1 MRQPLEIAA
10 NYPPPAGLEQIL
22 QPVSSDIEDLESQ
35 IISDIKTDI
44 SLLNNVTEH
53 IIGSG
58 GKRLRPT
65 LVLLGA
71 EMFTGVNEQVMQAAK
86 VIEYLHTATLLHD
99 DVVDG
104 AETRR
109 ARQAVCRIWG
119 NEASVLS
126 GDYLFAMAFYQLTKM
141 RNAEVLRLMSET
153 TTRMVRG
160 ELLQLTRSFEAS
172 DEKEYL

>member
-1 MRQPLEIAA
+1 MSQPLEIAA
-10 NYPPPAGLEQIL
+10 NYSPPPAGLEQIL

-86 VIEYLHTATLLHD
+86 VIEYLHTCLLY
-99 DVVDG
+99 
-104 AETRR
+104 T
-109 ARQAVCRIWG
+109 
-119 NEASVLS
+119 
-126 GDYLFAMAFYQLTKM
+126 
-141 RNAEVLRLMSET
+141 
-153 TTRMVRG
+153 
-160 ELLQLTRSFEAS
+160 S
-172 DEKEYL
+172 DAADE